1 MINLKCYQ
9 QKELTVRKAILEI
22 IYFKDLKI
30 IVMIKMQILNHSLPM
45 ISLPKTKTKKANAK
59 TKFNF
64 KLVHSSK
71 CKWQNEAKN

>member
-30 IVMIKMQILNHSLPM
+30 IVMIKM
-45 ISLPKTKTKKANAK
+45 
-59 TKFNF
+59 
-64 KLVHSSK
+64 
-71 CKWQNEAKN
+71 